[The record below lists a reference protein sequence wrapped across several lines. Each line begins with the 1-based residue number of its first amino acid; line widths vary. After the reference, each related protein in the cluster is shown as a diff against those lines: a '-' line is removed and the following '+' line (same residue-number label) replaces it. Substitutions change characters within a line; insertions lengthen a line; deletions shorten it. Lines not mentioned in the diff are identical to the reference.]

1 VSNLKQDLQDWR
13 FKLDNQ
19 VKAYRGELGDLRKTL
34 NSEVAQ
40 LRDEFQDL
48 RATLRQQL
56 EATAAIANDPA
67 EAHAD
72 E

>member
-1 VSNLKQDLQDWR
+1 MSNLKQDLQDWR

-56 EATAAIANDPA
+56 EATAAIAEA
-67 EAHAD
+67 E
-72 E
+72 